1 LYEIGQTTMR
11 VRQKNFKKE
20 IFCFNSDSL
29 QRNEKVDNLLA
40 SIRLAGATF

>member
-1 LYEIGQTTMR
+1 MR

-20 IFCFNSDSL
+20 IFRFNSDSL

>member
-1 LYEIGQTTMR
+1 MR

-20 IFCFNSDSL
+20 IFWFNSDSL

>member
-1 LYEIGQTTMR
+1 MR

-29 QRNEKVDNLLA
+29 QRNEKVGNLLA

>member
-20 IFCFNSDSL
+20 IFWFNSDSL
-29 QRNEKVDNLLA
+29 QRNEKVEHLLA
-40 SIRLAGATF
+40 SIRLTGATF